1 LAFFIGVFILG
12 AVVVITHKETVLL
25 SERLA
30 ALQRKESVSNR
41 SRIAACKALEDL
53 ITGRCVDMDKHI
65 ETYQD
70 INKKKIKNLCLSQDA
85 MSGRIDD
92 LFRSRNA
99 ANIRLD
105 DLGTGCIQ
113 TNTRLD
119 KWIKDLR
126 HRIDVLR
133 TMTEVLQLASVG
145 LTVPPKVDPNASMA
159 VDMNADEV
167 SA

>member
-1 LAFFIGVFILG
+1 
-12 AVVVITHKETVLL
+12 VITHKETVLL

-53 ITGRCVDMDKHI
+53 ITSRCVDMEKHI

-70 INKKKIKNLCLSQDA
+70 IQRNKIFTFCS
-85 MSGRIDD
+85 SVERIDARID
-92 LFRSRNA
+92 EGSKALTADREKVNE
-99 ANIRLD
+99 RLD
-105 DLGTGCIQ
+105 NLATGCIQ

-126 HRIDVLR
+126 NQVH
-133 TMTEVLQLASVG
+133 VLQLESIGVSVPVRE
-145 LTVPPKVDPNASMA
+145 L
-159 VDMNADEV
+159 NADEV

>member
-1 LAFFIGVFILG
+1 
-12 AVVVITHKETVLL
+12 VITHKETVLL

-53 ITGRCVDMDKHI
+53 ISSRCVDMEKHI

-70 INKKKIKNLCLSQDA
+70 IQRNKIFTFCS
-85 MSGRIDD
+85 SVERIDK
-92 LFRSRNA
+92 R
-99 ANIRLD
+99 ID

-119 KWIKDLR
+119 KWIKDFRNQL
-126 HRIDVLR
+126 HC
-133 TMTEVLQLASVG
+133 LQLESIGV
-145 LTVPPKVDPNASMA
+145 TVPVRVDPEAGMA
-159 VDMNADEV
+159 VALNADEV